1 MSSKSKAV
9 AGSFGSEISKAA
21 KEPPKSI
28 LFWGNFQCSA
38 EQYDWAW
45 RIEGILSKDEFVQ
58 GLSPDGLQLTV
69 WYIRWGAIYQRLG
82 AIYKR
87 EEQHKLIRACSAG
100 WLCMA
105 GGLWRDCT
113 FSLKDR
119 NYAVYWPQVDTA
131 ELHSMNTSNYE
142 KAYKSTK

>member
-69 WYIRWGAIYQRLG
+69 
-82 AIYKR
+82 
-87 EEQHKLIRACSAG
+87 
-100 WLCMA
+100 
-105 GGLWRDCT
+105 
-113 FSLKDR
+113 
-119 NYAVYWPQVDTA
+119 
-131 ELHSMNTSNYE
+131 
-142 KAYKSTK
+142 